1 MGHTTLGT
9 LQISSSGSRPK
20 ASSAEKPGQEVQPQS
35 RVKATPW
42 QLAPN
47 RWHPQRHPPPVP
59 PPTWS
64 QVSLPPPSPA
74 QAPLPAPSSFVL
86 HRSKPQTGQP
96 ALRPQAGPAGLPVP
110 RASTP
115 PGPWGGPRGL
125 GQGWQVRGTR
135 ATERPCPT
143 LAMPGTCWMTEPT
156 GRGHSCSP
164 PDRRGAMSSRIPGGK
179 RGPKTQTPGP
189 LRHIHRH
196 APLTPSNYAP
206 SNYAN
211 QHLARLAAA
220 SLLTA
225 APSAPRSAR
234 LSPLDLPGRAAA
246 PAPAP
251 APWGTPPL
259 RVPSA
264 PPPRLQHL
272 CPEPCKPD

>member
-1 MGHTTLGT
+1 MREAHTWGLGDRPQAASDPQGGSKPSRWRGPHLEPRATWCQARPRSSASSAALVARALGLQEAWTSHPERSRRKLICPRRAAWPGADLSGQGFELHHGGGRGMGHTTLGT

-115 PGPWGGPRGL
+115 PRPWGGPRGL

-135 ATERPCPT
+135 ATERPRPT

-156 GRGHSCSP
+156 GRG
-164 PDRRGAMSSRIPGGK
+164 R
-179 RGPKTQTPGP
+179 
-189 LRHIHRH
+189 
-196 APLTPSNYAP
+196 
-206 SNYAN
+206 
-211 QHLARLAAA
+211 
-220 SLLTA
+220 TA
-225 APSAPRSAR
+225 AHPQTDGE
-234 LSPLDLPGRAAA
+234 L
-246 PAPAP
+246 
-251 APWGTPPL
+251 
-259 RVPSA
+259 
-264 PPPRLQHL
+264 
-272 CPEPCKPD
+272 